1 MKTRT
6 PNLLAT
12 MGILFCTTMLLALAA
27 CEHRGGNNQPNPNE
41 PNIEYKIS
49 VVSGSGQSGR
59 IDAQLPAA
67 LKVFVTD
74 INNIKQPGVIVYFKI
89 TEGFGA
95 LSASSQV
102 TGSDG
107 FCEIFLTPNN
117 ALGEIKVE
125 AKVSGSDAY
134 VEFTATAVP

>member
-6 PNLLAT
+6 PRLITIGTL
-12 MGILFCTTMLLALAA
+12 ICSMLLLCLAA
-27 CEHRGGNNQPNPNE
+27 CEHRGGNNQPNPNA

-49 VVSGSGQSGR
+49 IVSGSGQSGR
-59 IDAQLPAA
+59 IDAQLPVG

-74 INNIKQPGVIVYFKI
+74 TDNIKQPAVIVKFKI
-89 TEGFGA
+89 TEGFGN

-102 TGSDG
+102 TGLDG
-107 FCEIFLTPNN
+107 FCEVFLTPNN
-117 ALGEIKVE
+117 ALGAIIVE
-125 AKVSGSDAY
+125 ASVSGSDAY